1 MANAERCARREGKK
15 CLEKVKDERGILLI
29 SEMGKVLPPRPF
41 KARFIK
47 EPEEGLE
54 SIQALSLG

>member
-29 SEMGKVLPPRPF
+29 SEMGKVLSPPP

>member
-29 SEMGKVLPPRPF
+29 SEMGKVLSPPPP